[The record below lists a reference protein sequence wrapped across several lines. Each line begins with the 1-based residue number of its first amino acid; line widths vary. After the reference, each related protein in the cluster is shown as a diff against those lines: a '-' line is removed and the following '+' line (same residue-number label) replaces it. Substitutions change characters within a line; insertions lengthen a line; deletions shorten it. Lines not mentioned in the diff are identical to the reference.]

1 MNSNTL
7 FLSKKRPK
15 EVMAESAISLP
26 DRQHILRDC
35 DSLCDDDDDNGGGGD
50 VARPWK
56 KIDAP

>member
-35 DSLCDDDDDNGGGGD
+35 DSLCDDDDNGGGD